1 MNIYISGVGITSS
14 LGNGIDDNWNLAT
27 QHTSGISNVN
37 YDEYS
42 DYNDAYLAR
51 AKQIIGE
58 DRLFDMTEIAFLE
71 VLEKSNLETSD
82 LKDTALVFAHGT
94 PDNPFVV
101 NEGNRLIKSG
111 RTKPKTVYRS
121 MNSYVAARL
130 AQKYELTNLVVS
142 NSYACAGSA
151 QSIHLAMN
159 LIKSGLV
166 DKCICGGG
174 EAIDYYT
181 YNAFKS
187 MRKVLSQD
195 DVIEPFGKNRNG
207 IALGE
212 GAGFVLLENEK
223 SLRERQAEPYA
234 QLVSSYFQNVPSAV
248 FGDMPST
255 QPWIDAASH
264 IAKPEDIDYVLAHAT
279 STPKGDLL
287 EGEAIAKL
295 FPSAQTSSLKYTLG
309 HSISASSALD
319 VIFLAQGYKNKAML
333 GVGKKYTLDEKLSNL
348 NVLFETNSSPYN
360 RAVKFSAGFG
370 GGISCIEL
378 SSVN

>member
-1 MNIYISGVGITSS
+1 MYISGIGISSS
-14 LGNGIDDNWNLAT
+14 LGNGIDDNWKLAT
-27 QHTSGISNVN
+27 QHKSGISNVS

-42 DYNDAYLAR
+42 DHNDAYLAR
-51 AKQIIGE
+51 AKQIVGE
-58 DRLFDMTEIAFLE
+58 DRLFDMTEVAFLE
-71 VLEKSNLETSD
+71 VLEKSNLEASD
-82 LKDTALVFAHGT
+82 LKNTALVFAHGT

-101 NEGNRLIKSG
+101 NEGNRLTSSG

-151 QSIHLAMN
+151 QSIHLGMS

-195 DVIEPFGKNRNG
+195 NVIEPFGKNRDG
-207 IALGE
+207 IGLGE
-212 GAGFVLLENEK
+212 GTGLVLLESEK
-223 SLRERQAEPYA
+223 SIRERQVKPYA
-234 QLVSSYFQNVPSAV
+234 QVVSSYFQNVPSAV
-248 FGDMPST
+248 FGDMPSA
-255 QPWIDAASH
+255 QPWIDAASQ
-264 IAKPEDIDYVLAHAT
+264 IVNPEGIDYVLAHAT

-287 EGEAIAKL
+287 EGKAITEL
-295 FPSAQTSSLKYTLG
+295 FPDAQTSSLKYTLG

-319 VIFLAQGYKNKAML
+319 IIFLAEGYKKETML
-333 GVGKKYTLDEKLSNL
+333 GIGKEYTLGDELSEL
-348 NVLFETNSSPYN
+348 NVLFKTKATPYK

-378 SSVN
+378 ASVI